1 MANSNPNDVGRALE
15 YSIVDYIQKNHN
27 KVLLSD
33 GALLMQK
40 RDSIKFEKLQQN
52 LKERFL
58 VASQKFLAWFLSLNV
73 NKTTITIDRFNDN
86 SGSVSDLSINN
97 VNFSIKHNHDALK
110 HPRPYSLAQQCGF
123 AKGSNEDKIH
133 RKNMFA
139 VSNDY
144 RNALNELTK
153 YNQDKNLLFKLYEN
167 VNQVC
172 VQSLNEWLKIN
183 INSALNFFNFIVG
196 TNFYKIIVKE
206 DKNVPIIEIQDFL
219 NVPQPSNF
227 VCRTDPNRKNY
238 INIKFNHDWVIDL
251 RLHNAATNIELD
263 QKKQLSLK
271 FDARKIEGKINS
283 RYIVCST

>member
-1 MANSNPNDVGRALE
+1 MTNSNPNDVGRALE
-15 YSIVDYIQKNHN
+15 YAIVDYIQKNHH

-33 GALLMQK
+33 NALQMQK
-40 RDSIKFEKLQQN
+40 RDSIKFEELPQN
-52 LKERFL
+52 LKESFL

-206 DKNVPIIEIQDFL
+206 DKNGPTIEIQDFL

-227 VCRTDPNRKNY
+227 VCRTDPNMKNHL
-238 INIKFNHDWVIDL
+238 NIKFNHGWVIDL
-251 RLHNAATNIELD
+251 RIHNAKTDIQLD

-271 FDARKIEGKINS
+271 FDARKIKGKINS
-283 RYIVCST
+283 QYK